1 MAKVRYIISTKN
13 QRYGIA
19 AVDVNT
25 RELIMLIEDIS
36 TKKVFVENLV
46 CKFNTYGLSILH
58 FKDAVED
65 SLE

>member
-46 CKFNTYGLSILH
+46 YKFNTYGLSILH